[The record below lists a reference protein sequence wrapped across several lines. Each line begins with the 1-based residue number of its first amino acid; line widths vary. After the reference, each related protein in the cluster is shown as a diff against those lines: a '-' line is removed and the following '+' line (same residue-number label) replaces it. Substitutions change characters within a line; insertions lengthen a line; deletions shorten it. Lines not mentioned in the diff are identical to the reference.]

1 MVNRKSKIYLRCLN
15 IQRLTSPLIKIEQ
28 SNSYIKSSWF
38 KIKRFLKFSFS
49 KYKNFKILPIIGDGL
64 DLEYI
69 YYIKK
74 YLNTLGI
81 NYYFNNTDFLKS
93 FNNVGSINLDVRS
106 DYLLKITDWS
116 KVNTCLLLN
125 FNLRLENPLINSK
138 LRQEY
143 IWNNLNI
150 FFFGSK
156 YNLTYKYYQISNNLQ
171 EFIKFIEGRTWL
183 NNVISKNLNI
193 I

>member
-1 MVNRKSKIYLRCLN
+1 MN
-15 IQRLTSPLIKIEQ
+15 SPLIKFQ
-28 SNSYIKSSWF
+28 KSNSYIKSSWF
-38 KIKRFLKFSFS
+38 KIKHFLKFIFT
-49 KYKNFKILPIIGDGL
+49 KYKNFKILPILGDNL
-64 DLEYI
+64 DIEYI
-69 YYIKK
+69 SYIKN
-74 YLNTLGI
+74 YLNNQGI
-81 NYYFNNTDFLKS
+81 NYYLNNTDFLKS
-93 FNNVGSINLDVRS
+93 FNSSGPLNIDIRS
-106 DYLLKITDWS
+106 NYLLKILDWS
-116 KVNTCLLLN
+116 KVNTCILLN

-156 YNLTYKYYQISNNLQ
+156 YNLTYKYYQISNNFK

-183 NNVISKNLNI
+183 NNVISKNINI

>member
-1 MVNRKSKIYLRCLN
+1 M
-15 IQRLTSPLIKIEQ
+15 IKIEP

-38 KIKRFLKFSFS
+38 KIKHFLKFTFS
-49 KYKNFKILPIIGDGL
+49 KYKQFKILPILGDSL

-74 YLNTLGI
+74 YLSNLGI

-93 FNNVGSINLDVRS
+93 FNHTGSVNIDTRS

-116 KVNTCLLLN
+116 KINKCLLLN

-143 IWNNLNI
+143 IWNNLTV

-156 YNLTYKYYQISNNLQ
+156 YNLTYKYYQISNNLK

-183 NNVISKNLNI
+183 NNIISKNLNI